1 MKRFWILTKGLF
13 LIHIRNRMV
22 LFWNMV
28 FPVFLLVIYS
38 LIFGSM
44 QVDGQSYLSWVIPGV
59 VVLNILAFGL
69 MASSTTLVNMRET
82 RVLLHL
88 STTPVP
94 ARELVGAFI
103 LINVLIA
110 FIQSGLILV
119 AAVFII
125 DYSISLEGLLRAVPM
140 ILLAILTSVALGQ
153 IISGVASKVA
163 VAAALGQLFY
173 FSQMFITDMVIPV
186 NQMPEWLQNIVRYF
200 PGYAIT
206 QLVRPPLLTGEWG
219 AGAWMPLLLVAF
231 YVLAGAAVSA
241 LLFRWAPKN

>member
-1 MKRFWILTKGLF
+1 MKRFWILTKGMF
-13 LIHIRNRMV
+13 LVHIRNRII

-28 FPVFLLVIYS
+28 FPVFLLGIYS
-38 LIFGSM
+38 LLFGSM
-44 QVDGQSYLSWVIPGV
+44 QVNGQSYLSWMIPGV

-103 LINVLIA
+103 LINILIA
-110 FIQSGLILV
+110 FLQSGLILV
-119 AAVFII
+119 AAVLLI
-125 DYSISLEGLLRAVPM
+125 DYSISLAGLLRAAPM

-153 IISGVASKVA
+153 IISGVSTKVG
-163 VAAALGQLFY
+163 VAAALGQILY

-186 NQMPEWLQNIVRYF
+186 DQLPAWLQNVVRFF

-206 QLVRPPLLTGEWG
+206 QLVRPPLLTGQWG
-219 AGAWMPLLLVAF
+219 SEVWMPLMLVVF
-231 YVLAGAAVSA
+231 YSLAAAAIAA
-241 LLFRWAPKN
+241 LLFRWAPKS